1 MHEFSLASGI
11 VDVVTET
18 VEKPA
23 GETAYLGNRR
33 SGTARDG

>member
-18 VEKPA
+18 VKSQPVKRLISVTVEVGQP
-23 GETAYLGNRR
+23 
-33 SGTARDG
+33 